1 LFCSII
7 YSKFAT
13 KLVKQ
18 DDEGALKSPLFYR
31 RMIGLE
37 EKIKAYLEEIVADPQ
52 YFIVDIVISGNDKV
66 KIVVLLDGD
75 EGVSID
81 YCASVSRQLGHRM
94 EEDGVLEKA
103 YVLEVSSPGLDHPLT
118 NLRQYEKNVGR
129 NVKVDTTDGKSIR
142 GELLEA
148 KEDFILVNQEIKE
161 KGKKKI
167 KLEETKVSFENIDKT
182 KVLVSFK

>member
-1 LFCSII
+1 
-7 YSKFAT
+7 
-13 KLVKQ
+13 
-18 DDEGALKSPLFYR
+18 
-31 RMIGLE
+31 MIGLE
-37 EKIKAYLEEIVADPQ
+37 EKITAYLEEIITEPEF
-52 YFIVDIVISGNDKV
+52 FIVEIVISGNDKL

-75 EGVSID
+75 NGVSID
-81 YCASVSRQLGHRM
+81 FCASVSRQLGHRM

-118 NLRQYEKNVGR
+118 NLRQYSKNIGR
-129 NVKVDTTDGKSIR
+129 KVKVDTTDGQAIR

-167 KLEETKVSFENIDKT
+167 KLEETRVPFENIDIT